1 MFMKRVYDP
10 KYFEGNKYIPPL
22 FKDKILFYIPPKPTT
37 CENKPKKKETKL
49 T

>member
-1 MFMKRVYDP
+1 MKRVYDP
-10 KYFEGNKYIPPL
+10 KYFEGNKYIYIPPL